1 MNLIGKFAPAICMIL
16 LSACA
21 QTLPIE
27 SRYPT
32 FDGTLNSNL
41 SVAVTDHREFILNG
55 DKEPWFEGIMHGV
68 FGIPISLERNNQT
81 EESSFARYLASMIQ
95 ESLEKAG
102 SKVSIVDLPIGETFE
117 SSVKKM
123 IENGASGILV
133 VMRKSRYSFWLTAD
147 YQYDF
152 DVAIVDSVGNIKA
165 RKTFAQWDKEI
176 PLSSKYSAFDMFTEI
191 YSNRLQII
199 LNDADIK
206 SALKFK

>member
-1 MNLIGKFAPAICMIL
+1 
-16 LSACA
+16 
-21 QTLPIE
+21 
-27 SRYPT
+27 
-32 FDGTLNSNL
+32 
-41 SVAVTDHREFILNG
+41 
-55 DKEPWFEGIMHGV
+55 
-68 FGIPISLERNNQT
+68 
-81 EESSFARYLASMIQ
+81 
-95 ESLEKAG
+95 
-102 SKVSIVDLPIGETFE
+102 
-117 SSVKKM
+117 M